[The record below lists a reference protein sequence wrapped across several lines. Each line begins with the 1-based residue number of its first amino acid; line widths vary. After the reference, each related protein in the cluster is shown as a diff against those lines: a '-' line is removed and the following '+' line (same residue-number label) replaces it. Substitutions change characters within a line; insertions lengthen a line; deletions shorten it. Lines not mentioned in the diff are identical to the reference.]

1 MQRLISELEMIE
13 SELQEGL
20 NQAEKVSARQVL
32 VGVETRALELN
43 ESHSGSWLA
52 GREKLYYHN
61 FEHPPPDQEY
71 SPIAASFGYDKA
83 GWMPRTLASVARYVV
98 HGISEKELET
108 AKQAADSCK
117 LNFQNRLEDVKSI
130 MQVLDP
136 KSDKYINERLAE
148 LDKLQEPSEQHLIHR
163 LSPANAVADP
173 WTIAAGPQT
182 PPHIKLF
189 AKYCVVRNSIDFA
202 SELAKIVSQVIAHLN
217 RIQAVPTKS
226 DSIAHRVFIGHGRA
240 PDWRELYIFLSER
253 LNLKVDEFER
263 VPTGG
268 VSIKERLEQMLDSS
282 CFAFL
287 VLTAEDEIAEGEQS
301 EEEDKTRKQARM
313 NVVHE
318 AGLFQGRLGFER
330 AIILLENDCEEF
342 SNIHG
347 VGQIRFDKGK
357 IDSKFHE
364 VQHLLEDRGII
375 SR

>member
-1 MQRLISELEMIE
+1 MERLFSELERIS

-32 VGVETRALELN
+32 VGVETRAWELN

-61 FEHPPPDQEY
+61 FEHPPPDQDY
-71 SPIAASFGYDKA
+71 SPIEASFGYEKA
-83 GWMPRTLASVARYVV
+83 GWMPQSIDSVTRYVF
-98 HGISEKELET
+98 HGVSEKDLSI
-108 AKQAADSCK
+108 AMQAADSCK
-117 LNFQNRLEDVKSI
+117 INFQNRLEDVKSI
-130 MQVLDP
+130 MQVSIIESDEFL
-136 KSDKYINERLAE
+136 SDKLAQLGKLRL
-148 LDKLQEPSEQHLIHR
+148 PTEQHLIGR
-163 LSPANAVADP
+163 AAPSSVVGYYITA
-173 WTIAAGPQT
+173 AAGPQT

-189 AKYCVVRNSIDFA
+189 AKYAAVRHGIDCA

-217 RIQAVPTKS
+217 RIEAVPTKS

-240 PDWRELYIFLSER
+240 LDWLVLEKFLKER
-253 LNLKVDEFER
+253 LNLKVDEFNR

-287 VLTAEDEIAEGEQS
+287 VLTAEDEIAEGES
-301 EEEDKTRKQARM
+301 AVDTDKTRRQARM
-313 NVVHE
+313 NVIHE

-347 VGQIRFDKGK
+347 VGQIRFDKDK
-357 IDSKFHE
+357 IDSTFYE
-364 VQHLLEDRGII
+364 VQRLLEDRGII